1 RLRGFAAQPSRWQ
14 ARPVIRQKADMSKN
28 KLRPTSATDAL
39 NPGSNQ
45 QLLLSGR
52 VGNRRLAND
61 SDYWPVLI
69 VVEGDDFAR
78 SEVPTLCR
86 PDLEHTVRIDDQ
98 RAPDVLAGRWPLH
111 FEHHFKISV
120 G

>member
-1 RLRGFAAQPSRWQ
+1 MTLAGAAGHSSEGGYE
-14 ARPVIRQKADMSKN
+14 QKKS
-28 KLRPTSATDAL
+28 RPTSVTDVL
-39 NPGSNQ
+39 IPGSNQ

-78 SEVPTLCR
+78 SELPTLCR

-98 RAPDVLAGRWPLH
+98 RAPNA
-111 FEHHFKISV
+111 
-120 G
+120 